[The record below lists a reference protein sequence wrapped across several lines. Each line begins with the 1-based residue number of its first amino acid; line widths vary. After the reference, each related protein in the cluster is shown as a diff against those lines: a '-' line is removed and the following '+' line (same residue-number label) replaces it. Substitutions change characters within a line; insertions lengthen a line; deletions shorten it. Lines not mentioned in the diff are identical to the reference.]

1 MALANGRIPQGW
13 SSSHALIHGGWAA
26 SPQLSLN
33 ELFEGYPIYSFSS
46 SHALGVA
53 NPCSLQ
59 EALSV
64 VDFRVAPGGWC
75 GSNSSLLDFEQGD
88 GVTWAGIADSW
99 LADGRIYSEMMSAY
113 GSIGSPVRE
122 VEIQKRSRSMPI
134 TQEGDVPSPKK
145 RCGNARTIKEKSS
158 PSKDPQTLAAK
169 AERISKRLKTL
180 QDLVPNGA
188 KACILSNSLATFDSA
203 NHILIVDM
211 VTMLEKAINYVKF
224 LQLQVKVLATDEFWP
239 AQGGKAPDTAQVKEA
254 IDAILSSHRDR
265 DCSSNQ

>member
-33 ELFEGYPIYSFSS
+33 ELFEGDPICS
-46 SHALGVA
+46 
-53 NPCSLQ
+53 PCSLE

-64 VDFRVAPGGWC
+64 VDFRGAPGGWC

-88 GVTWAGIADSW
+88 GVTCTGIADPSW
-99 LADGRIYSEMMSAY
+99 LADGRSYSDMISAY

-122 VEIQKRSRSMPI
+122 VEIQKRSRSTPLS
-134 TQEGDVPSPKK
+134 QEGEEVPSPKK

-169 AERISKRLKTL
+169 NRRERISERLRTL

-188 KACILSNSLATFDSA
+188 KACIFSNSLPAFDSA
-203 NHILIVDM
+203 NHSLTVSTDMLQVDL

-265 DCSSNQ
+265 NCSSNQ

>member
-33 ELFEGYPIYSFSS
+33 ELFEGDPICS
-46 SHALGVA
+46 
-53 NPCSLQ
+53 PCSLE

-64 VDFRVAPGGWC
+64 VDFRGAPGGWC

-88 GVTWAGIADSW
+88 GVTCTGIADPSW
-99 LADGRIYSEMMSAY
+99 LADGRSYSDMISAY

-122 VEIQKRSRSMPI
+122 VEIQKRSRSTPLS
-134 TQEGDVPSPKK
+134 QEGEEVPSPKK

-169 AERISKRLKTL
+169 VCTANSRSPEAPNSNPPLPLSDRSFVVAEPEGAHKR
-180 QDLVPNGA
+180 
-188 KACILSNSLATFDSA
+188 
-203 NHILIVDM
+203 
-211 VTMLEKAINYVKF
+211 
-224 LQLQVKVLATDEFWP
+224 
-239 AQGGKAPDTAQVKEA
+239 AP
-254 IDAILSSHRDR
+254 
-265 DCSSNQ
+265 

>member
-33 ELFEGYPIYSFSS
+33 ELFEGDPIYSFSS

-64 VDFRVAPGGWC
+64 VDFRGAPGGWC

-88 GVTWAGIADSW
+88 GVTCTGIADSW

-169 AERISKRLKTL
+169 VCTANFRSLET
-180 QDLVPNGA
+180 PN
-188 KACILSNSLATFDSA
+188 
-203 NHILIVDM
+203 
-211 VTMLEKAINYVKF
+211 
-224 LQLQVKVLATDEFWP
+224 
-239 AQGGKAPDTAQVKEA
+239 
-254 IDAILSSHRDR
+254 
-265 DCSSNQ
+265 